1 MDDLTLI
8 KTRFALEDLNAAFTY
23 LLDHDQVDD
32 LADLFTEDAV
42 YTHGERRSEGRTAIR
57 ALFATRSAAG
67 VRTSRHMSSGLRL
80 HIDSDSTAR
89 GTSVCMTFAY
99 DGPPPITPATPY
111 LVADFNDAYRL
122 CADGRWRI
130 AVRNIRRIFAAAGN
144 SGPVGV
150 AR

>member
-1 MDDLTLI
+1 
-8 KTRFALEDLNAAFTY
+8 
-23 LLDHDQVDD
+23 
-32 LADLFTEDAV
+32 
-42 YTHGERRSEGRTAIR
+42 
-57 ALFATRSAAG
+57 
-67 VRTSRHMSSGLRL
+67 LRL

-130 AVRNIRRIFAAAGN
+130 GVRNIRRIFAAAGN